1 MPGGLA
7 LDHPLTVPQRPRDVA
22 LPFWVDPEVA
32 FTELLRDEPT
42 AFWLDSGFGATSGV
56 TYLGAPSP
64 SSMIAMPDASGR
76 GVRLSSPSGG
86 LRSRHPGSVFDLLR
100 ETTATTSPVDR
111 IASDSDP
118 DQDPGLGLGW
128 VGWLGYEL
136 GAQLVGTPHHRSALP
151 DFALMFADRVIAFD
165 HAARTITLRVPEGS
179 PPDGWVGETTAALE
193 ALRGREPAPLLPAP
207 ARAVAP
213 APATLRHPRNE
224 YLRMLRECAAA
235 ITRGDAFQICLTNE
249 ITIEA
254 NLDPVDTYLRLRRA
268 NPSHHAGYL
277 RFGEVALL
285 SSSPEQFLDIR
296 PDGRVETMP
305 IKGTRRRGAS
315 VAEDADLVR
324 ELAADPKERAENI
337 MIVDLMR
344 NDLSRVAE
352 LGSVAV
358 HGLLRVESYR
368 NVHQLVSTISAR
380 IAEGRSWVDVLAAC
394 LPAGSMTGTPK
405 HSAMTI
411 IDRLERGPRGP
422 YAGAFGYL
430 GTDGRVDLAMTIRSL
445 VVRPDVATIGTGGG
459 ITASS
464 IDELEFAET
473 LLKAEPLLAAASA
486 ALVVERPGSAEVL
499 QPQPPGAQNRVFL
512 GNGTRWY
519 QAS

>member
-7 LDHPLTVPQRPRDVA
+7 LDDPLTVPRRPRDVD
-22 LPFWVDPEVA
+22 LPFWVDPEVV
-32 FTELLRDEPT
+32 FTTLFRHETT
-42 AFWLDSGFGATSGV
+42 AFWLDSGFGATAGV
-56 TYLGAPSP
+56 SYLGAPSP
-64 SSMIAMPDASGR
+64 ASMVAMPDASGR
-76 GVRLSSPSGG
+76 GVRLESPTGG
-86 LRSRHPGSVFDLLR
+86 LCSRHPGSVFDILR
-100 ETTATTSPVDR
+100 ETTATGHAADAGGPSPGPGR
-111 IASDSDP
+111 GS
-118 DQDPGLGLGW
+118 GLGLGW

-136 GAQLVGTPHHRSALP
+136 GAQLVGTPHHRSPLP

-179 PPDGWVGETTAALE
+179 PSADRWVDEASAAIE
-193 ALRGREPAPLLPAP
+193 ALRGRNVAPPPPAP
-207 ARAVAP
+207 AAPRAL
-213 APATLRHPRNE
+213 ATLRHPRDA
-224 YLRMLRECAAA
+224 YLRMLHECGEA

-249 ITIEA
+249 ITIESS
-254 NLDPVDTYLRLRRA
+254 LDPVDTYLRLRRA
-268 NPSHHAGYL
+268 NPSHHAGFL

-315 VAEDADLVR
+315 VTEDAALVN
-324 ELAADPKERAENI
+324 ELASDPKERAENI

-352 LGSVAV
+352 LGSVVV

-380 IAEGRSWVDVLAAC
+380 IAEGRSWVDVLEAC

-445 VVRPDVATIGTGGG
+445 VVQPDVATIGTGGG

-464 IDELEFAET
+464 VDILEFDET

-486 ALVVERPGSAEVL
+486 TLVMERPGSRETPRPELPAAEKPAL
-499 QPQPPGAQNRVFL
+499 GAAGRA
-512 GNGTRWY
+512 G
-519 QAS
+519 

>member
-7 LDHPLTVPQRPRDVA
+7 LDDPLTSPRRPRDVD
-22 LPFWVDPEVA
+22 LPFWVDPEVV
-32 FTELLRDEPT
+32 FTTLFRDETT
-42 AFWLDSGFGATSGV
+42 AFWLDSGFGATAGV
-56 TYLGAPSP
+56 SYLGAPSP
-64 SSMIAMPDASGR
+64 ASMIAIPDAPGR
-76 GVRLSSPSGG
+76 GVRLESPTGG
-86 LRSRHPGSVFDLLR
+86 LRSRHPGSVFDVLR
-100 ETTATTSPVDR
+100 ETTATGRAVHAGAPSSGLDR
-111 IASDSDP
+111 DSGRGP
-118 DQDPGLGLGW
+118 GPGLGLGW

-136 GAQLVGTPHHRSALP
+136 GAQLVGTPHHRSPLP

-165 HAARTITLRVPEGS
+165 HAARTITLRVPAGS
-179 PPDGWVGETTAALE
+179 ASADRWVDEICAAIE
-193 ALRGREPAPLLPAP
+193 ALRGREDAPPPPAPPAH
-207 ARAVAP
+207 RAL
-213 APATLRHPRNE
+213 ATLRHPRDA
-224 YLRMLRECAAA
+224 YLRMLHECAEA

-254 NLDPVDTYLRLRRA
+254 SLDPVDTYLRLRRA
-268 NPSHHAGYL
+268 NPSHHAGFL
-277 RFGEVALL
+277 RFGDVALL

-315 VAEDADLVR
+315 VAADAALVS
-324 ELAADPKERAENI
+324 ELASDPKERAENI

-352 LGSVAV
+352 LGSVVV

-380 IAEGRSWVDVLAAC
+380 VAEGRSWVDVLEAC

-445 VVRPDVATIGTGGG
+445 VMQPDVATIGTGGG

-464 IDELEFAET
+464 IDECEFDET

-486 ALVVERPGSAEVL
+486 TLVMELPGSRAPENSGSLPEIASSVI
-499 QPQPPGAQNRVFL
+499 RVA
-512 GNGTRWY
+512 G
-519 QAS
+519 